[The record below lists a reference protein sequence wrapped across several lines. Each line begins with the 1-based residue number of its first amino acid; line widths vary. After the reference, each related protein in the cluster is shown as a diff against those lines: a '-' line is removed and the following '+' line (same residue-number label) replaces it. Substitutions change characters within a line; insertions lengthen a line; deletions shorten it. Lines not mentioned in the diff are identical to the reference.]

1 MSLFKGLLT
10 LLLLAAASAS
20 TMTTT
25 EFEVGEEAG
34 TIFQPKT
41 SSGLVDAIEM
51 VEKTQPVP
59 ANAWKTH
66 TAPVPGS
73 NHAEKVTN
81 MNMDDA
87 QAKQPAAAAPAPEPM
102 FDRIMDDAMGKD
114 TAHGA
119 DSSTA
124 TTAAEPAEN

>member
-1 MSLFKGLLT
+1 MGKPVIRGLLWISSIYYATNNTTRMSLFKGLLT

-87 QAKQPAAAAPAPEPM
+87 QAKQP
-102 FDRIMDDAMGKD
+102 
-114 TAHGA
+114 
-119 DSSTA
+119 
-124 TTAAEPAEN
+124 